1 MAEKVVISDEEKQL
15 AQTALRRFFANV
27 VDLISEPSN
36 IAGKLFT
43 ANIIT
48 SEVFDTAIET
58 CSGLTAKNKA
68 NIVMQ
73 DVYKGAGVY
82 GERFLMKFCTVLEK
96 EEKMQ
101 AISHGIRDYY
111 HYLQNVERSDYD
123 NTNSNRQ
130 VTFIAP
136 LQMEDAYIRMKAN
149 LGRVV
154 KDVYTVI
161 ASKTDGICE
170 IVDFYELA
178 FKDDLTCPLD
188 GISSVQ
194 KLAIALRDQHTLANY
209 TKLEALVDHLSE
221 TIDLT
226 EAKNILERFAAERK
240 KYFENILIEDFAKHI
255 MQHLD
260 DKTLRDNE
268 IEIKIVVPWAKNE
281 STLADFQNLLMRV
294 FHNARRYITLR
305 AIHFSWSIF
314 LCSIPQSMTKV
325 FVKLI
330 KERSSILEK
339 EGIICISVNTDI
351 IYENL
356 ANIKKP
362 DSKKRS
368 FITKISSFWK
378 KKRELQSK
386 ESPKRSVSLYGF
398 TSPDNQSESGI
409 GSLESSKKFL
419 ASLKSSTESPSHGLL
434 QTNYD
439 LTTPLPLEVIS
450 SINFFLS
457 HSDKEHPACYDCY
470 HVRRKF
476 MKLLNEE
483 ESFAGIRK
491 PRSMS
496 EFHPPIRSESYDELV
511 DPRVVDLLIERS
523 ASCDNND
530 GDAFPK
536 SPSFHRLNSC

>member
-1 MAEKVVISDEEKQL
+1 
-15 AQTALRRFFANV
+15 
-27 VDLISEPSN
+27 
-36 IAGKLFT
+36 
-43 ANIIT
+43 
-48 SEVFDTAIET
+48 
-58 CSGLTAKNKA
+58 
-68 NIVMQ
+68 
-73 DVYKGAGVY
+73 
-82 GERFLMKFCTVLEK
+82 
-96 EEKMQ
+96 
-101 AISHGIRDYY
+101 
-111 HYLQNVERSDYD
+111 
-123 NTNSNRQ
+123 
-130 VTFIAP
+130 
-136 LQMEDAYIRMKAN
+136 
-149 LGRVV
+149 
-154 KDVYTVI
+154 
-161 ASKTDGICE
+161 
-170 IVDFYELA
+170 
-178 FKDDLTCPLD
+178 
-188 GISSVQ
+188 
-194 KLAIALRDQHTLANY
+194 
-209 TKLEALVDHLSE
+209 
-221 TIDLT
+221 
-226 EAKNILERFAAERK
+226 
-240 KYFENILIEDFAKHI
+240 
-255 MQHLD
+255 
-260 DKTLRDNE
+260 
-268 IEIKIVVPWAKNE
+268 
-281 STLADFQNLLMRV
+281 
-294 FHNARRYITLR
+294 
-305 AIHFSWSIF
+305 
-314 LCSIPQSMTKV
+314 
-325 FVKLI
+325 LI

-439 LTTPLPLEVIS
+439 LTTPLPSEVIS
-450 SINFFLS
+450 SIKFFLS
-457 HSDKEHPACYDCY
+457 HSEEHPACYDCY

-496 EFHPPIRSESYDELV
+496 QFHSPIRSESHDES
-511 DPRVVDLLIERS
+511 VDLLIEKS

-530 GDAFPK
+530 GDDDAFPK